1 MLDHKPQGELAELCF
16 LCRATT
22 LGLTVSKPYGDSA
35 RYDFVVD
42 AGAGLLRVQVKS
54 VSVMRRNDYRI
65 AASSGSRLKRGY
77 SAAEIDFLA
86 AYVIPCDAWYI
97 IPVSAFDSIVSLNV
111 APHRPAKGR
120 FEQYREAWHLLR
132 PARVAQ
138 SLACPERSRRALVR
152 EGGAGPSGLQ
162 QNINV
167 RELSS

>member
-86 AYVIPCDAWYI
+86 AYVITAI
-97 IPVSAFDSIVSLNV
+97 FKFVI
-111 APHRPAKGR
+111 
-120 FEQYREAWHLLR
+120 
-132 PARVAQ
+132 
-138 SLACPERSRRALVR
+138 
-152 EGGAGPSGLQ
+152 PSGARGS
-162 QNINV
+162 V
-167 RELSS
+167 A